1 MKWPERVA
9 SFVAWDCGC
18 VGILL
23 DHPVDGGGDERRTI
37 VVHDCQGTD
46 MPANV
51 HFDHRGPE
59 NNSLLEKTT
68 RELTED
74 EVRTLAGDIADLL
87 GDGQRMREIDS
98 LLAMGRRTES

>member
-1 MKWPERVA
+1 MKWPERVG
-9 SFVAWDCGC
+9 SFVEWDCGC

-23 DHPVDGGGDERRTI
+23 MGGPCRTI
-37 VVHDCQGTD
+37 VVHDCRGTD
-46 MPANV
+46 RPANV